1 MPSNDNIQNKSEML
15 KARSFRSTS
24 NRENSTQIQKIIPTN
39 AANLNTQDPPSTSIN
54 PQYGKANL
62 LNIKKKK
69 KEQTLEQIK
78 QGNPQ
83 YVTTYSKEIMDYLL
97 NKEQKSSFE
106 NYFKNQTSITEK
118 MREIVID
125 WLVDVSVKFKL
136 LSSTL
141 FMAVNIIDR
150 YLQKEVIMKDMFQCV
165 AITA

>member
-1 MPSNDNIQNKSEML
+1 MGKYIMPSNDNIQNKSEML

-39 AANLNTQDPPSTSIN
+39 GANLNTQENPSNSNN
-54 PQYGKANL
+54 PQLGKANL

-83 YVTTYSKEIMDYLL
+83 YVTTYSKEIMDCLL

-125 WLVDVSVKFKL
+125 WLVDVSVKFK
-136 LSSTL
+136 
-141 FMAVNIIDR
+141 
-150 YLQKEVIMKDMFQCV
+150 
-165 AITA
+165 